1 VNEKI
6 KKGLKNEYHSSSSIG
21 GIKLRNTKKA
31 NKLLSEFNQKNKVG
45 VKTEEEKEVDKLEK
59 DAREKDAENLRLAN
73 LDRMKKTG
81 AERERKMSEWAEQDE
96 FRKLFKQKLEN
107 RSFKEKYLVSGGT
120 KVLLLVILIV
130 LGSVLGTLVGKHQDD
145 SEDRKVGFLVLI
157 FMWSVGSIALT
168 IHSYYKLKEFT
179 DNHEQKQK
187 ETYNLEIRNTNLNV

>member
-1 VNEKI
+1 MNEKI

-31 NKLLSEFNQKNKVG
+31 KKLLSEFNQKNKVG

-59 DAREKDAENLRLAN
+59 DAREKEAENLRLAN

-96 FRKLFKQKLEN
+96 FRKLFEQKLEN

-120 KVLLLVILIV
+120 KVVFLVILVV
-130 LGSVLGTLVGKHQDD
+130 LGSVLGTLVRKHQEESN
-145 SEDRKVGFLVLI
+145 SEDRKVVFLVLI
-157 FMWSVGSIALT
+157 FMWSALT
-168 IHSYYKLKEFT
+168 IYSYYKLKEFT

-187 ETYNLEIRNTNLNV
+187 DSYKLEIRNTNLNV